1 MIILKQP
8 GETPE
13 QYAERVKK
21 IQEAVYGKQPSLV
34 ELLKEKGKDGD
45 GPKR

>member
-1 MIILKQP
+1 MIILQQP

-34 ELLKEKGKDGD
+34 ELLQKKAKDGD
-45 GPKR
+45 RPKR